1 MKEIDS
7 SIKNSLLQ
15 DIDLPN
21 TYKYMIRETLKN
33 KNKLKTIDIKNRI
46 YRMVVSIISMIL
58 GLTGICFAGVSLYNN
73 LNEDLIYQNNIETR
87 GLFDDE
93 SGITNVTTD
102 FRMADMIRDDE
113 NDSFYKVITNYEKY
127 MEYKNRV
134 SDLPN
139 MTEDD
144 FKENALFIM
153 TWMSERQLH
162 EKDLKVEKV
171 TCDSETTYI
180 ILNQND
186 NPNYDDESNVL
197 FAIINKEKLRDSIKI
212 QYDYSE
218 LENLMNL
225 DDSTR
230 NSNTYLVIENN
241 EVKSGNID
249 ILDKFLSESTRGK
262 QLYIRVSD
270 YQNDE
275 IIEMKTIY
283 DVLFKNGVYYVIRRN
298 EEGLYKTLESYAEL
312 IKIEGKSQILYFW
325 KEHKDDESYIPF
337 IMVNK

>member
-1 MKEIDS
+1 
-7 SIKNSLLQ
+7 
-15 DIDLPN
+15 
-21 TYKYMIRETLKN
+21 
-33 KNKLKTIDIKNRI
+33 
-46 YRMVVSIISMIL
+46 
-58 GLTGICFAGVSLYNN
+58 
-73 LNEDLIYQNNIETR
+73 
-87 GLFDDE
+87 
-93 SGITNVTTD
+93 
-102 FRMADMIRDDE
+102 
-113 NDSFYKVITNYEKY
+113 
-127 MEYKNRV
+127 
-134 SDLPN
+134 

-249 ILDKFLSESTRGK
+249 ILDKFLSESTNGK

-270 YQNDE
+270 YQNNE
-275 IIEMKTIY
+275 MIEMKTIY

-298 EEGLYKTLESYAEL
+298 EEGSYKTLVSYAEL
-312 IKIEGKSQILYFW
+312 VKVEGKSQILYFW

-337 IMVNK
+337 IIVNK